1 MAKSV
6 APYIWYIKT
15 APIKCKTPKI
25 RSALKYLS
33 AISPIIKGAII
44 APQDWVEK
52 AIADSAPVAFKFLA
66 KKVPRVTNHPPQIKN
81 SRNIM
86 VESCNLIVVFICVYL
101 VAIYAK

>member
-1 MAKSV
+1 
-6 APYIWYIKT
+6 
-15 APIKCKTPKI
+15 
-25 RSALKYLS
+25 
-33 AISPIIKGAII
+33 
-44 APQDWVEK
+44 
-52 AIADSAPVAFKFLA
+52 LA